1 MGRSDPVPGCILLPD
16 LLRRAV
22 ALTVLSAVGIALIAP
37 LTARS
42 ALPDA
47 VVAAEPLLAGLA
59 APVVELDRGTL
70 AGRGT
75 GSDTS
80 LAAFAAA
87 APRPETVASAPLPTP
102 AQAPMEAT
110 LVTIP
115 APPPPPA
122 VAAPAPVVAAPPPTG
137 DTITGRASWYCHV
150 VGTCPY
156 GYGPA
161 DAFVA
166 LPGALGGAGGQG
178 VVGYVTVCADRCVE
192 LPVVDYCACYWG
204 TANQRVADLS
214 AAAWALVTDT
224 PRSAGILTVTLHL
237 GG

>member
-1 MGRSDPVPGCILLPD
+1 LPH
-16 LLRRAV
+16 LLRRTV
-22 ALTVLSAVGIALIAP
+22 ALTVVSAVGIALIAP

-47 VVAAEPLLAGLA
+47 VEAAQPLLVDLGRPATAGVERSSLAARGSDSLLVVDAELAAPSSPEAIAARPLPTPSAVTMSASIVTIPTAPALA
-59 APVVELDRGTL
+59 APVV
-70 AGRGT
+70 
-75 GSDTS
+75 
-80 LAAFAAA
+80 
-87 APRPETVASAPLPTP
+87 SAPVPS
-102 AQAPMEAT
+102 
-110 LVTIP
+110 
-115 APPPPPA
+115 
-122 VAAPAPVVAAPPPTG
+122 G

-150 VGTCPY
+150 VGTCPA
-156 GYGPA
+156 GFSPA

-192 LPVVDYCACYWG
+192 LPVVDYCGCYWG
-204 TANQRVADLS
+204 TASQRVADLS